1 MSLMTFFMLAA
12 GLGCVTLPSLKED
25 PKPPAKTAT
34 VKTSAANQELTPA
47 PVNPD
52 EITERNAQEK
62 VEALR
67 KELSRE
73 DK

>member
-1 MSLMTFFMLAA
+1 MKSVLLMAFLMLTA

-25 PKPPAKTAT
+25 PKPATKTPS
-34 VKTSAANQELTPA
+34 VNQELTPA

-52 EITERNAQEK
+52 EITDRNAHEK
-62 VEALR
+62 VDALR

>member
-1 MSLMTFFMLAA
+1 MKATTWMAFFMLTA
-12 GLGCVTLPSLKED
+12 GLGCVTFPSLKED
-25 PKPPAKTAT
+25 SKPAAKPL
-34 VKTSAANQELTPA
+34 AASRELTPA
-47 PVNPD
+47 PVSPD
-52 EITERNAQEK
+52 EVTDRNAHEK

>member
-1 MSLMTFFMLAA
+1 MKSISLTAFFMLSTV
-12 GLGCVTLPSLKED
+12 LGCVTLPSLKED
-25 PKPPAKTAT
+25 PKPVAKSPPAA
-34 VKTSAANQELTPA
+34 SQELAPT

-52 EITERNAQEK
+52 EITDRNAHEK

>member
-1 MSLMTFFMLAA
+1 MKSISAMALLMLMA
-12 GLGCVTLPSLKED
+12 GCVTLPSLKED
-25 PKPPAKTAT
+25 PKPSPKPPAA
-34 VKTSAANQELTPA
+34 SQELVAP

-52 EITERNAQEK
+52 EITDRNAHEK

>member
-1 MSLMTFFMLAA
+1 MKSVSIVGLLMLTA
-12 GLGCVTLPSLKED
+12 GFGCVTLPSLKDD
-25 PKPPAKTAT
+25 PKPATKPPAA
-34 VKTSAANQELTPA
+34 SQELTPP
-47 PVNPD
+47 PVGPD
-52 EITERNAQEK
+52 EITDRNAHEK

>member
-1 MSLMTFFMLAA
+1 MKSLHVLWLAMLVASA
-12 GLGCVTLPSLKED
+12 GCVTLPSLKED
-25 PKPPAKTAT
+25 PKPAAKSPPATG
-34 VKTSAANQELTPA
+34 QELA
-47 PVNPD
+47 PPPVSPD
-52 EITERNAQEK
+52 EITDRNAHEK

>member
-1 MSLMTFFMLAA
+1 MKSISLTAFFMLSTV
-12 GLGCVTLPSLKED
+12 LGCVTLPSLKED
-25 PKPPAKTAT
+25 PKPAAKAPAA
-34 VKTSAANQELTPA
+34 SQELAPT

-52 EITERNAQEK
+52 EITDRNAHEK

>member
-1 MSLMTFFMLAA
+1 MKSISLTAFFMLSAVS
-12 GLGCVTLPSLKED
+12 GCVTLPSLKED
-25 PKPPAKTAT
+25 PKPAAKSPPA
-34 VKTSAANQELTPA
+34 TSQELAPA
-47 PVNPD
+47 PVSPD
-52 EITERNAQEK
+52 EITDRNAHEK